1 MCRKRSS
8 CRKFGKEG
16 EKAVKEKIGHFFGQF
31 GLSVLLLALCAYLI
45 LQLALGVG
53 DTLDVTH
60 TTYDTAQDTVQLEA
74 FLFRDETPLY
84 SGTPG
89 TNCYLAE
96 NGEHVAVGSTVATT
110 YTASGDASL
119 QKRISQIDRTIRILE
134 QSNLSA
140 GALTTDLPI
149 LDQQIEKMTVEL
161 LREVADDALDKA
173 LRGEEALWVQLNRRQ
188 AIASVGVSENGA
200 YSGRINL
207 LLQEKDDL
215 QRSLHEDSL
224 PVTTDASGYFYNA
237 VDGYEDRFTMKA
249 LDELTL
255 EGFDKLADERPNQK
269 ILANACGKLA
279 DASRWCIAVRMGKR
293 DAGAYADGKSYRVLF
308 PYSGG
313 TELPMLLE
321 RKILQTDRDDAVLIF
336 SSRLLP
342 EGFDFTRR
350 QTVQLVRADYAGIRV
365 DADALRMLDGEL
377 GCYVLDGTRVIFK
390 KAEVLYRN
398 EEFAI
403 CEVPYNS
410 VRDNREDKAFISD
423 EYLSLYDAVILSG
436 RNLYVGKI
444 IQ

>member
-1 MCRKRSS
+1 M
-8 CRKFGKEG
+8 
-16 EKAVKEKIGHFFGQF
+16 KEKVGRFFGQF
-31 GLSVLLLALCAYLI
+31 GLSLLLLALCAYLI

-53 DTLDVTH
+53 DLLDVTH
-60 TTYDTAQDTVQLEA
+60 TTYDTVQDSVQLEA

-84 SGTPG
+84 SGGTG
-89 TNCYLAE
+89 TNCYLVE
-96 NGEHVAVGSTVATT
+96 NGAHVAVGSTVAMT
-110 YTASGDASL
+110 YTASGDASV
-119 QKRISQIDRTIRILE
+119 QERISRIDRMIRILE

-149 LDQQIEKMTVEL
+149 LDQQIEEMTVEL

-188 AIASVGVSENGA
+188 AIASAGVSENGA

-215 QRSLHEDSL
+215 QRSLHGASL
-224 PVTTDASGYFYNA
+224 TVTTASSGYFYNA
-237 VDGYEDRFTMKA
+237 VDGYEDRFTMQA

-255 EGFDKLADERPNQK
+255 DGFDRLTDEQPNQR
-269 ILANACGKLA
+269 ILTNACGKLA
-279 DASRWCIAVRMGKR
+279 DTSRWCIAMRTDKR
-293 DAGAYADGKSYRVLF
+293 SASAYTDGKSYTVLF

-313 TELPMLLE
+313 TSISMRLE
-321 RKILQTDRDDAVLIF
+321 RKILQTDRDDAVLVF
-336 SSRLLP
+336 GSQYLP

-365 DADALRMLDGEL
+365 DVDALRMLDGVL

-410 VRDNREDKAFISD
+410 IRDSRDDKAFISE
-423 EYLSLYDAVILSG
+423 EYLSLYDTVILSG
-436 RNLYVGKI
+436 RDLYVGKI
-444 IQ
+444 VQ